1 MINGI
6 SVMMSFCL
14 LSVPVPGVASMIQ
27 SIIMELIL
35 LDIMQTD
42 DWLIPFL

>member
-1 MINGI
+1 
-6 SVMMSFCL
+6 
-14 LSVPVPGVASMIQ
+14 MIQ